1 MKLQDIYNDSL
12 VITLDQLKADS
23 ELVQQIEIRLKILGL
38 LDTAE
43 VDGVWRNSTESALVE
58 FCRLAFLNNMN
69 TKVFCQSCRTR
80 RSTTVNTGELK
91 CIPWHGRFAPDL
103 VTPLNELGEPILPGN
118 RICGMLDCVNPEHIE
133 R

>member
-1 MKLQDIYNDSL
+1 VSKDIFNDSL

-23 ELVQQIEIRLKILGL
+23 ELVQQIEIRLKTLGL

-69 TKVFCQSCRTR
+69 K
-80 RSTTVNTGELK
+80 
-91 CIPWHGRFAPDL
+91 
-103 VTPLNELGEPILPGN
+103 LNGA
-118 RICGMLDCVNPEHIE
+118 
-133 R
+133 